1 MNMNALMQQAQKM
14 QKDMLKA
21 QEEVSKQVFKVTKDF
36 IEVEVTGDKKI
47 KSIVINQD
55 ELNKDD
61 IEILQD
67 LILIATNEALQKAE
81 NEMESKLG
89 KFSKGLPGLF

>member
-1 MNMNALMQQAQKM
+1 MNMNALMQQAQKL

-55 ELNKDD
+55 ELNQDD